1 MAQRPVIGV
10 IGCNKM
16 LEGEP
21 AQTVKGRYVDAVS
34 RYADAIPL
42 IIPSL
47 DRPEDAPAIIDRVD
61 ALLLTGAISNIEP
74 HHFGDG
80 DGREPKDPFRD
91 TTALALIA
99 AAREADAPII
109 GICRGLQEINVALGG
124 TLSDQ
129 RDDDTGSVTHHA
141 PDDASWED
149 MFAQTHEIDVA
160 PGSLLSQIVGASHL
174 DVNSVHYQYVATLGD
189 GLRVEA
195 TAHDG
200 VVEAISSRDGHAI
213 FAVQWHPEWRPD
225 TRPHDLAFW
234 RHVGNLARLRL
245 T

>member
-21 AQTVKGRYVDAVS
+21 AQTVKSRYVEAVAQ
-34 RYADAIPL
+34 YADAIPL

-47 DRPEDAPAIIDRVD
+47 DRPEDAVAIIDRVD

-74 HHFGDG
+74 HHFGG
-80 DGREPKDPFRD
+80 DEGREPKDPLRD
-91 TTALALIA
+91 RTVMALIA

-124 TLSDQ
+124 TLTDQ
-129 RDDDTGSVTHHA
+129 RENDVNTVSHHA
-141 PDDASWED
+141 PDEASLEE
-149 MFAQTHEIDVA
+149 MFAHTHKIDVS
-160 PGSLLSQIVGASHL
+160 PGSLLSQIVDASQL
-174 DVNSVHYQYVATLGD
+174 EVNSVHYQQVASLGD

-200 VVEAISSRDGHAI
+200 VVEAISSRDGHSI
-213 FAVQWHPEWRPD
+213 FAVQWHPEWRP
-225 TRPHDLAFW
+225 TERPHDLAFW
-234 RHVGNLARLRL
+234 RHVGDLARLR
-245 T
+245 TA